1 MSRWEEWADDLLEKR
16 GIENKQWYGSSMD
29 PEPVLEEVEYPPVS
43 NGYVAVVAGM
53 AIDVTLAIVLVIIL
67 LT

>member
-1 MSRWEEWADDLLEKR
+1 MTRWEEWADDLLEKR
-16 GIENKQWYGSSMD
+16 GIESKQLYGSLMD

-43 NGYVAVVAGM
+43 NGYVAAVVGM
-53 AIDVTLAIVLVIIL
+53 AIGVTLATVLLIIL